1 MKKILAILLASL
13 LLLSLLPAAVAEIAE
28 EPVVIKA
35 MWESARPQ
43 NAYTD
48 EVHDYILKTL
58 NIDLQLTCV
67 SENFTQQLA
76 LAIASGDIPDLI
88 LMEYRTYVEYAKEG
102 LFADLTGLVD
112 NYPDLMEYVNTG
124 DQGEVCWNRM
134 KVDGAIYGVP
144 TRSVNTTMLTTAIRQ
159 DWLDNLNLQVPTTID
174 ELTEVLRAFTED
186 DPDQN
191 GLNDTYGLST
201 YGMHNIYSMSYLST
215 IFGAFGATPG
225 QEYLLNDDGTVTTN
239 VISDEYKAAVSYLHD
254 IYAAGYMDPEVFTNS
269 NSQAYEKF
277 ATGKMGFWPC
287 WWSNPGSVYVKYGF
301 LDNCPTGKITLMD
314 PIVGPDGKSGLIGT
328 DPIWRVLGITSS
340 CQNVEKVLELINWQC
355 TPYGWYTCQ
364 CGVEGN
370 YFEMDADGNVTWYWG
385 MDGKNKNGDDISD
398 MELYKFIEN
407 LDLQSR
413 LYKLDESNYGQYRA
427 AGLESCMNAKVYQN
441 LFNGIIT
448 DEYTKLNSEL
458 ESYMDNNIT
467 KFIMGE
473 LDLSKDWDNFVSTY
487 LSMGGEQ
494 VRTSLLNA
502 YNEANGTTYT
512 FR

>member
-1 MKKILAILLASL
+1 
-13 LLLSLLPAAVAEIAE
+13 
-28 EPVVIKA
+28 
-35 MWESARPQ
+35 
-43 NAYTD
+43 
-48 EVHDYILKTL
+48 
-58 NIDLQLTCV
+58 
-67 SENFTQQLA
+67 
-76 LAIASGDIPDLI
+76 
-88 LMEYRTYVEYAKEG
+88 
-102 LFADLTGLVD
+102 
-112 NYPDLMEYVNTG
+112 
-124 DQGEVCWNRM
+124 
-134 KVDGAIYGVP
+134 
-144 TRSVNTTMLTTAIRQ
+144 MLTTAIRQ
-159 DWLDNLNLQVPTTID
+159 DWLDNLGLQVPTTID

-201 YGMHNIYSMSYLST
+201 YGMHNIYSMNYLST
-215 IFGAFGATPG
+215 IFGAFGAAPG
-225 QEYLLNDDGTVTTN
+225 QQYLLNDDGTVTTN

-254 IYAAGYMDPEVFTNS
+254 IYAAGYMDPEIFTNS

-301 LDNCPTGKITLMD
+301 LDNCPTGKITLVD

-340 CQNVEKVLELINWQC
+340 CKNVDKVLELINWQC

-370 YFEMDADGNVTWYWG
+370 YFEMDDAGNVTWYWG
-385 MDGKNKNGDDISD
+385 MDGKNKNGDEISD

-427 AGLESCMNAKVYQN
+427 AGLESCMNAKVYQD
-441 LFNGIIT
+441 LFTGIIT

-487 LSMGGEQ
+487 LNMGGEQ

-502 YNEANGTTYT
+502 YNEANGTSYT

>member
-13 LLLSLLPAAVAEIAE
+13 AASFPAARGVAEIAE
-28 EPVVIKA
+28 EPVVTRP
-35 MWESARPQ
+35 WESARPQ

-112 NYPDLMEYVNTG
+112 NYPELMEYVNTG

-287 WWSNPGSVYVKYGF
+287 WWSNPA
-301 LDNCPTGKITLMD
+301 P
-314 PIVGPDGKSGLIGT
+314 
-328 DPIWRVLGITSS
+328 
-340 CQNVEKVLELINWQC
+340 C
-355 TPYGWYTCQ
+355 T
-364 CGVEGN
+364 
-370 YFEMDADGNVTWYWG
+370 
-385 MDGKNKNGDDISD
+385 
-398 MELYKFIEN
+398 
-407 LDLQSR
+407 
-413 LYKLDESNYGQYRA
+413 
-427 AGLESCMNAKVYQN
+427 
-441 LFNGIIT
+441 
-448 DEYTKLNSEL
+448 
-458 ESYMDNNIT
+458 
-467 KFIMGE
+467 
-473 LDLSKDWDNFVSTY
+473 
-487 LSMGGEQ
+487 
-494 VRTSLLNA
+494 
-502 YNEANGTTYT
+502 
-512 FR
+512 

>member
-1 MKKILAILLASL
+1 MGKQPSPERLHG
-13 LLLSLLPAAVAEIAE
+13 
-28 EPVVIKA
+28 
-35 MWESARPQ
+35 R
-43 NAYTD
+43 D
-48 EVHDYILKTL
+48 LKTL
-58 NIDLQLTCV
+58 NIDLQLICV

-76 LAIASGDIPDLI
+76 LTIASGDIPDLI
-88 LMEYRTYVEYAKEG
+88 LMEYRTYVEYANEG
-102 LFADLTGLVD
+102 LFTDLTGLVD
-112 NYPDLMEYVNTG
+112 QYSDLMDYVNTG
-124 DQGEVCWNRM
+124 DQSEMCWNRM
-134 KVDGAIYGVP
+134 KVDGAIYGIP
-144 TRSVNTTMLTTAIRQ
+144 TRSVNTSMLTTAIRQ
-159 DWLDNLNLQVPTTID
+159 DWLDNLGLQVPATID

-201 YGMHNIYSMSYLST
+201 YGMHNIYSMNYLST
-215 IFGAFGATPG
+215 IFGAFGAAPG
-225 QEYLLNDDGTVTTN
+225 QQYLLNDDGTVTTN

-254 IYAAGYMDPEVFTNS
+254 IYAAGYMDPEIFTNS

-301 LDNCPTGKITLMD
+301 LDNCPTGKITLVD

-340 CQNVEKVLELINWQC
+340 CKNVDKVLELINWQC

-370 YFEMDADGNVTWYWG
+370 YFEMDDAGNVTWYWG
-385 MDGKNKNGDDISD
+385 MDGKNKNGDEISD

-427 AGLESCMNAKVYQN
+427 AGLESCMNAKVYQD
-441 LFNGIIT
+441 LFTGIIT

-473 LDLSKDWDNFVSTY
+473 LDLDKDWDNFVSTY
-487 LSMGGEQ
+487 LNMGGEQ

-502 YNEANGTTYT
+502 YNEANGTSYT